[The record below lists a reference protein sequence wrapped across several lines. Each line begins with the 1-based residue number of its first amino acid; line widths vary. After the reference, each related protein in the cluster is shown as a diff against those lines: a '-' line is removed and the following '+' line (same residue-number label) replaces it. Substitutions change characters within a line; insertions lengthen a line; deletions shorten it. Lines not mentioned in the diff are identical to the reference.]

1 MCSFVPRWKVELPQ
15 SEAGDD
21 VFGGCRG
28 VEESYERLDQI
39 GEGTY
44 GQVSSPATQLTAYMG
59 ASPHDSSAGA
69 SLHTGK
75 LVVCLT
81 DCPASRHNQADRK
94 QNEQRRR

>member
-1 MCSFVPRWKVELPQ
+1 MGLSMPVLVVPRWKVELPQ

-44 GQVSSPATQLTAYMG
+44 GQVSRGAAALLIWERLTVAHQG
-59 ASPHDSSAGA
+59 H
-69 SLHTGK
+69 L
-75 LVVCLT
+75 
-81 DCPASRHNQADRK
+81 SRW
-94 QNEQRRR
+94 